1 MEGGGHSVPWDVND
15 FAVGSRGSSLE
26 VTLDPLFVG
35 DDVVLDGL
43 PEVGVTD
50 VNLAVLCLSDG
61 RVAATVNTRHIKGN
75 QSHRGSI
82 TVPTLSIG
90 TEYQKSRLKATLSKG
105 MELTG
110 RKVNS
115 SFMLGF
121 RYCLLNID
129 IWKLQKLGK
138 LEIVTV
144 LNWRND

>member
-1 MEGGGHSVPWDVND
+1 MGGVGGGAAFCSMIMMMCND
-15 FAVGSRGSSLE
+15 LAAGSRGSNLE

-75 QSHRGSI
+75 QNLRGSI
-82 TVPTLSIG
+82 TVPAPSIRM
-90 TEYQKSRLKATLSKG
+90 EYQKSRHKAALSKG
-105 MELTG
+105 MVLTG

-115 SFMLGF
+115 SFVLGF
-121 RYCLLNID
+121 QYCLLNID
-129 IWKLQKLGK
+129 
-138 LEIVTV
+138 V
-144 LNWRND
+144 